1 MIKKTVKGTG
11 IDLSDAISSA
21 IDKVVASID
30 KYVDPSDTSALVD
43 IEVGK
48 TTNHHRSGE
57 IFRAEIN
64 FHSRIGTLRAEAEKE
79 DLYVAL
85 VAAKDEIVES
95 LRSKKSKRTDFI
107 KRSGAKIKN
116 MIRGLYSRD

>member
-11 IDLSDAISSA
+11 IDLSDAISA
-21 IDKVVASID
+21 AVDKVVASID

>member
-64 FHSRIGTLRAEAEKE
+64 FHSRIGTLRAEAQKE

-95 LRSKKSKRTDFI
+95 LRSKKSKRTDFM

>member
-64 FHSRIGTLRAEAEKE
+64 FHSRIGSLRSESEKE

-85 VAAKDEIVES
+85 VEAKDEIIES

-107 KRSGAKIKN
+107 KRSGVKIKN